1 VLHLAASTSEVLVER
16 ALEELLASDTR
27 WDYATLK
34 ALAHPET
41 PSIPVVHV
49 GEPDFAVYDRLLA
62 AVAS

>member
-1 VLHLAASTSEVLVER
+1 VLVER
-16 ALEELLASDTR
+16 ALEELLVSDAR

-41 PSIPVVHV
+41 PSIPVHV

-62 AVAS
+62 TVAS